1 MSDAPSPDLIRLIIR
16 DEAVHGYYI
25 GYKFQ
30 KGLENETEERR
41 QERQSI
47 EDYIKVLDEIISRL
61 SASNHAAAVALA
73 SVPDEIR
80 GFGHVKEKNLATA
93 KKLYEERLKAF
104 RNPEQVRQTATV

>member
-1 MSDAPSPDLIRLIIR
+1 MFKA
-16 DEAVHGYYI
+16 
-25 GYKFQ
+25 FQ
-30 KGLENETEERR
+30 FLAKRKSWRGGALDIFSKTEERR